1 LSEDGSYRVAPLVQG
16 ARTQDYIGYWMVQSG
31 HFVWRDRYSV
41 SELDINRIES
51 ESDGVFV
58 LIEGNGSRTRFERI
72 ESEPTSRCLNE

>member
-1 LSEDGSYRVAPLVQG
+1 
-16 ARTQDYIGYWMVQSG
+16 MVQSG